1 MQETQTS
8 EIAQTNN
15 KSSFLPVA
23 LSLVALALAAAALFL
38 AVNSAKKLDSAQE
51 ALTVK
56 ADKAIAASV
65 EVSNITPKL
74 QSLANQLNEV
84 RSSTKAASNKTVSD
98 VKSALEYYS
107 KLINE
112 NRELISANQ
121 EALKTI
127 ALELRERPAKSQTK
141 AKAQAGEQQA
151 APQEQQSA
159 NTEQTEQNAA
169 ASASGTKTYK
179 IKSGD
184 YLAKIAKKFKVSIKA
199 LQDANPGIEP
209 SKLQIGQEINIPQ
222 Q

>member
-1 MQETQTS
+1 MQETQTP

-15 KSSFLPVA
+15 KSSFLPMA

-65 EVSNITPKL
+65 EVSNIAPKL
-74 QSLANQLNEV
+74 QSLANQINEV
-84 RSSTKAASNKTVSD
+84 RSSTKTASNKTISD

-112 NRELISANQ
+112 NRALISANQ

-127 ALELRERPAKSQTK
+127 ALELRDRPAKSQTR
-141 AKAQAGEQQA
+141 AKAQASEQQA
-151 APQEQQSA
+151 APQEQQK
-159 NTEQTEQNAA
+159 TEQTEQSATAA
-169 ASASGTKTYK
+169 TSGAKTYK

-209 SKLQIGQEINIPQ
+209 SKLQIGQEINIP
-222 Q
+222 

>member
-1 MQETQTS
+1 MQETQTP

-15 KSSFLPVA
+15 KSSFLPMA

-51 ALTVK
+51 TLTVK

-65 EVSNITPKL
+65 EVSNIAPKL
-74 QSLANQLNEV
+74 QSLANQINEV
-84 RSSTKAASNKTVSD
+84 RSSTKTASNKTISD

-112 NRELISANQ
+112 NRALISANQ

-127 ALELRERPAKSQTK
+127 ALELRDRPAKAQTK
-141 AKAQAGEQQA
+141 TKAQASEQQA
-151 APQEQQSA
+151 APQEQQK
-159 NTEQTEQNAA
+159 TEQTEQSATAA
-169 ASASGTKTYK
+169 TSGAKTYK

-209 SKLQIGQEINIPQ
+209 SKLQIGQEINIP
-222 Q
+222 

>member
-1 MQETQTS
+1 MQETQTP

-15 KSSFLPVA
+15 KSSFLPMA

-65 EVSNITPKL
+65 EVSNIAPKL
-74 QSLANQLNEV
+74 QSLANQINEV
-84 RSSTKAASNKTVSD
+84 RSSTKTASNKTVSD

-112 NRELISANQ
+112 NRALISANQ

-127 ALELRERPAKSQTK
+127 ALELRDSPTKSQTR
-141 AKAQAGEQQA
+141 AKAQASEQQA
-151 APQEQQSA
+151 APQEQQK
-159 NTEQTEQNAA
+159 TEQTEQSATAA
-169 ASASGTKTYK
+169 TSGAKTYK

-222 Q
+222 

>member
-1 MQETQTS
+1 MQETQTP

-15 KSSFLPVA
+15 KSSFLPMA

-65 EVSNITPKL
+65 EVSNIAPKL
-74 QSLANQLNEV
+74 QSLANQINEV
-84 RSSTKAASNKTVSD
+84 RSSTKTASNKTISD

-112 NRELISANQ
+112 NRALISANQ

-127 ALELRERPAKSQTK
+127 ALELRDRPTKSQTR
-141 AKAQAGEQQA
+141 AKAQASEQQA
-151 APQEQQSA
+151 APQEQQK
-159 NTEQTEQNAA
+159 TEQTEQSATAA
-169 ASASGTKTYK
+169 TSGAKTYK

>member
-1 MQETQTS
+1 MQETQTP

-15 KSSFLPVA
+15 KSSFLPMA

-65 EVSNITPKL
+65 EVSNIAPKL
-74 QSLANQLNEV
+74 QSLANQINEV
-84 RSSTKAASNKTVSD
+84 RSSTKTASNKTVSD

-112 NRELISANQ
+112 NRALISANQ

-127 ALELRERPAKSQTK
+127 ALELRDRPTKSQTR
-141 AKAQAGEQQA
+141 AKAQASEQQA
-151 APQEQQSA
+151 APQEQQK
-159 NTEQTEQNAA
+159 TEQSEQNATA
-169 ASASGTKTYK
+169 ATSGAKTYK

>member
-1 MQETQTS
+1 MQETQTP

-15 KSSFLPVA
+15 KSSFLPMA

-65 EVSNITPKL
+65 EVSNIAPKL
-74 QSLANQLNEV
+74 QSLANQINEV
-84 RSSTKAASNKTVSD
+84 RSSTKTASNKTISD

-112 NRELISANQ
+112 NRALISANQ

-127 ALELRERPAKSQTK
+127 ALELRDRPAKSQTR
-141 AKAQAGEQQA
+141 AKAQASEQQA
-151 APQEQQSA
+151 APQEQQK
-159 NTEQTEQNAA
+159 TEQSEQNATA
-169 ASASGTKTYK
+169 ATSGAKTYK

-209 SKLQIGQEINIPQ
+209 SKLQIGQEINIP
-222 Q
+222 

>member
-1 MQETQTS
+1 MQETQTP

-15 KSSFLPVA
+15 KSSFLPMA

-65 EVSNITPKL
+65 EVSNIAPKL
-74 QSLANQLNEV
+74 QSLANQINEV
-84 RSSTKAASNKTVSD
+84 RSSTKTASNKTISD

-112 NRELISANQ
+112 NRALISANQ

-127 ALELRERPAKSQTK
+127 ALELRDRPAKSQTR
-141 AKAQAGEQQA
+141 AKAQASEQQA
-151 APQEQQSA
+151 APQEQQK
-159 NTEQTEQNAA
+159 TEQSEQNATA
-169 ASASGTKTYK
+169 ATSGAKTYK

-222 Q
+222 

>member
-1 MQETQTS
+1 MQETQTP

-15 KSSFLPVA
+15 KSSFLPMA

-65 EVSNITPKL
+65 EVSNIAPKL
-74 QSLANQLNEV
+74 QSLANQINEV
-84 RSSTKAASNKTVSD
+84 RSSTKTASNKTVSD

-112 NRELISANQ
+112 NRALISANQ

-127 ALELRERPAKSQTK
+127 ALELRDSPTKSQTR
-141 AKAQAGEQQA
+141 AKAQASEQQA
-151 APQEQQSA
+151 APQEQQK
-159 NTEQTEQNAA
+159 TEQSEQNATA
-169 ASASGTKTYK
+169 ATSGTKTYK

-209 SKLQIGQEINIPQ
+209 SKLQIGQEINIP
-222 Q
+222 

>member
-1 MQETQTS
+1 MQETQTP

-15 KSSFLPVA
+15 KSSFLPMA

-51 ALTVK
+51 TLTVM

-65 EVSNITPKL
+65 EVSNIAPKL
-74 QSLANQLNEV
+74 QSLANQINEV
-84 RSSTKAASNKTVSD
+84 RSSTKTASNKTVSD

-127 ALELRERPAKSQTK
+127 ALELRDRPAKAQPK
-141 AKAQAGEQQA
+141 AKAQASEQQA
-151 APQEQQSA
+151 APQEQQKSEQSEQSA
-159 NTEQTEQNAA
+159 TAA
-169 ASASGTKTYK
+169 TSGAKTYK

>member
-1 MQETQTS
+1 MQETQTP

-15 KSSFLPVA
+15 KSSFLPMA

-51 ALTVK
+51 TLTVK

-65 EVSNITPKL
+65 EVSNIAPKL
-74 QSLANQLNEV
+74 QSLANQINEV
-84 RSSTKAASNKTVSD
+84 RSSTKTASNKTISD

-127 ALELRERPAKSQTK
+127 ALELRDRPTKSQTR
-141 AKAQAGEQQA
+141 AKAQASEQQA
-151 APQEQQSA
+151 APKEQQK
-159 NTEQTEQNAA
+159 TEQTEQSATAA
-169 ASASGTKTYK
+169 TSGAKTYK

>member
-1 MQETQTS
+1 MQETQTP

-15 KSSFLPVA
+15 KSSFLPMA

-51 ALTVK
+51 TLTVK

-65 EVSNITPKL
+65 EVSNIAPKL
-74 QSLANQLNEV
+74 QSLANQINEV
-84 RSSTKAASNKTVSD
+84 RSSTKTASNKTVSD

-112 NRELISANQ
+112 NRALISANQ

-127 ALELRERPAKSQTK
+127 ALELRDRPTKSQTR
-141 AKAQAGEQQA
+141 AKAQASEQQA
-151 APQEQQSA
+151 APQEQQK
-159 NTEQTEQNAA
+159 TEQTEQSATAA
-169 ASASGTKTYK
+169 TSGAKTYK

-209 SKLQIGQEINIPQ
+209 SKLQIGQEINIP
-222 Q
+222 

>member
-1 MQETQTS
+1 MQETQTP

-15 KSSFLPVA
+15 KSSFLPMA

-65 EVSNITPKL
+65 EVSNIAPKL
-74 QSLANQLNEV
+74 QSLANQINEV
-84 RSSTKAASNKTVSD
+84 RSSTKTASNKTISD

-112 NRELISANQ
+112 NRALISANQ

-127 ALELRERPAKSQTK
+127 ALELRDRPTKSQTR
-141 AKAQAGEQQA
+141 AKAQASEQQA
-151 APQEQQSA
+151 APQEQQK
-159 NTEQTEQNAA
+159 TEQTEQSATA
-169 ASASGTKTYK
+169 TASGTKTYK

>member
-127 ALELRERPAKSQTK
+127 ALELRERPAK

-151 APQEQQSA
+151 ASQEQQSA

-184 YLAKIAKKFKVSIKA
+184 YLAKIAKKFKVSIKT